1 MADDDREALKR
12 FFDSLFA
19 ETPRVTRLDVILRAE
34 SYDLGAELTSIF
46 ELLPPGTYTRAR
58 LADQLNSA
66 IVGHGW
72 SRRYGT
78 VD

>member
-1 MADDDREALKR
+1 MADDEREALQR

-19 ETPRVTRLDVILRAE
+19 DSASISRLDVILRAE
-34 SYDLGAELTSIF
+34 SYDLGDELSSLF
-46 ELLPPGTYTRAR
+46 ELLPPGVYTRGK

-72 SRRYGT
+72 SREYGT
-78 VD
+78 VE